1 MATPRNRCFVVVHN
15 SKRASLTE
23 TDARMGQSPLND
35 SGEEQRKAGKG
46 ETIKR
51 NQRLSRQRGERW
63 GEMAGSDEAVH
74 TPFTAL

>member
-1 MATPRNRCFVVVHN
+1 MTAVKNKERQ
-15 SKRASLTE
+15 E
-23 TDARMGQSPLND
+23 
-35 SGEEQRKAGKG
+35 KG